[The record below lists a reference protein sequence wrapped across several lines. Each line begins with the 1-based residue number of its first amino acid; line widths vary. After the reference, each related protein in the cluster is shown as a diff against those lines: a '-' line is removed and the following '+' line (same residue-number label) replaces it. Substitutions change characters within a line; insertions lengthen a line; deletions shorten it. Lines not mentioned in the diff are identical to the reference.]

1 VNQHS
6 ENEIL
11 ISDGQGGFTSTL
23 LERTDGSNG
32 VTSGDWK
39 KPMPKPEPNVTQD
52 DVSSAFEDGFEG
64 GWEDG
69 WNAALR
75 HIEGQAQSFNLEKAR
90 ITQAEEQTQ
99 AERKVQEVQEKEAVE
114 EWAAMQEQAAPPPT
128 LTLEDAAAKQHEDRH
143 AWVAANTDVA
153 SLGLMGSES
162 VNATTTATGVTQNSP
177 HIDIDGRAVGLGLH
191 DQQVEE
197 GGLELASPGGEPDS
211 PSKLQLKGG
220 DQNRTGKKLEL

>member
-1 VNQHS
+1 
-6 ENEIL
+6 
-11 ISDGQGGFTSTL
+11 
-23 LERTDGSNG
+23 
-32 VTSGDWK
+32 
-39 KPMPKPEPNVTQD
+39 
-52 DVSSAFEDGFEG
+52 
-64 GWEDG
+64 
-69 WNAALR
+69 
-75 HIEGQAQSFNLEKAR
+75 
-90 ITQAEEQTQ
+90 
-99 AERKVQEVQEKEAVE
+99 
-114 EWAAMQEQAAPPPT
+114 MQEQAAPPPT
-128 LTLEDAAAKQHEDRH
+128 LTLGGAAAKQHEDRH

-177 HIDIDGRAVGLGLH
+177 HIDGRAVGLGLH